1 MENLLTVI
9 VPAYNEEQS
18 ITVFLPEVI
27 AFCEQHNFKLIV
39 VDDGSKDKTLVRV
52 KELTGGKSYI
62 EIIHHKINKGYGGA
76 IKSGIKGATTQYL
89 ITIDAD
95 GQHCTEDMLK
105 LLAKMKESDADMVI
119 GSRKGQKIRNYY
131 RFIGKS
137 IIRNFA
143 RLVMTVPI
151 YDINSG
157 MKLYDASLAKKYIS
171 LCPDDMSFSDFISLV
186 FINQKHLVVEVPIQ
200 IRDRI
205 TGKSTISMNTAFNT
219 LLAIMHIL
227 LLFNPM
233 KIFLPIAFIS
243 IMFGIGWGLPFLLM
257 GRGVSNGAIIT
268 IISGL
273 LFFFLGLIADQ
284 LSMFRKERLK
294 Q

>member
-1 MENLLTVI
+1 MENLLTLI

-18 ITVFLPEVI
+18 ILAFLPEVI
-27 AFCEQHNFKLIV
+27 VFCEQQHFNLIV
-39 VDDGSKDKTLVRV
+39 VDDGSKDKTLAEI
-52 KELTGGKSYI
+52 KELTGDKNFV
-62 EIIHHKINKGYGGA
+62 EIIHHKVNRGYGSA
-76 IKSGIKGATTQYL
+76 IKSGIKSVTTPYL
-89 ITIDAD
+89 VTIDAD
-95 GQHCTEDMLK
+95 GQHCTEDILK
-105 LLAKMKESDADMVI
+105 LVEKMKESDADMVI

-157 MKLYDASLAKKYIS
+157 MKLYDAALAQKYIS
-171 LCPDDMSFSDFISLV
+171 LCPDDMTYSDFISLV
-186 FINQKHLVVEVPIQ
+186 FLNQKHLVVEVPIQ
-200 IRDRI
+200 IRERA
-205 TGKSTISMNTAFNT
+205 GGESTISMNTAFNT

-233 KIFLPIAFIS
+233 KIFLPLAFLS
-243 IMFGIGWGLPFLLM
+243 ILFGIGWGLPFLLM

-268 IISGL
+268 IVSGL
-273 LFFFLGLIADQ
+273 LFFSLGLIADQ